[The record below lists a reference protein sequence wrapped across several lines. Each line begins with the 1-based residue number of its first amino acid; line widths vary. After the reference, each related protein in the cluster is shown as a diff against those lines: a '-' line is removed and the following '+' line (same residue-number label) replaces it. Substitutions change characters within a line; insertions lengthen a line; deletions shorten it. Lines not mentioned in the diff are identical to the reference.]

1 MFTNRREELLVDYSS
16 RLSLKFTKDSYEK
29 EYANYCNSSVV
40 SKSNNI
46 TSINIYFSAF
56 ALFICL
62 IIAIYDF
69 YDAFITYFFYSAEV
83 FCLKRKCNNPKTR
96 FIISTTTMAVVD
108 LFVLIFVKTKLCV
121 VSTKDSVYCNR
132 AIFFINYIFVGFSF
146 HILAGILRSYFLST
160 YDLLIFIQGISI
172 IFRTFI
178 IYYNTSSSWRF
189 KSVSTLILII
199 AQTYLLAKLHLH
211 VNPALKS
218 YLINDS
224 GFLVFMIVLAY
235 FKENV
240 DRLRFFK
247 HS

>member
-83 FCLKRKCNNPKTR
+83 FCLKRK
-96 FIISTTTMAVVD
+96 
-108 LFVLIFVKTKLCV
+108 
-121 VSTKDSVYCNR
+121 
-132 AIFFINYIFVGFSF
+132 
-146 HILAGILRSYFLST
+146 
-160 YDLLIFIQGISI
+160 
-172 IFRTFI
+172 
-178 IYYNTSSSWRF
+178 
-189 KSVSTLILII
+189 
-199 AQTYLLAKLHLH
+199 
-211 VNPALKS
+211 
-218 YLINDS
+218 
-224 GFLVFMIVLAY
+224 
-235 FKENV
+235 
-240 DRLRFFK
+240 
-247 HS
+247 